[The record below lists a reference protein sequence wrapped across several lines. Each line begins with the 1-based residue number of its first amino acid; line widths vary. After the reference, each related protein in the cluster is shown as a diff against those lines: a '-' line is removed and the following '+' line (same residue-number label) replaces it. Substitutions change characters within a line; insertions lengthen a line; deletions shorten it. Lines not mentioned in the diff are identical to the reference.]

1 MATCFDG
8 RTRSSGMSR
17 AVAVPRRAHGL
28 GAAHAWALGQRA
40 LREAWRTPEA
50 IVPTLFIPLF
60 FLVVNVGQAGRIFP
74 ARSTDFLH
82 GQGYGAFQL
91 PSSLLLAASFGTAAL
106 FLVEDIEGGYF
117 DKLRAAPVPRTAIV
131 LGRLIAE
138 FLKAVV
144 ISVAIVVLALIFGI
158 TLASG
163 VPGFVL
169 LVGLTASWAVVFAG
183 FMQLIAL
190 KTRSAAATNSGGL
203 IFFPLLFLTPNF
215 VPRHLLTKPMEVA
228 ATFNPVTYV
237 MEALRSLILE
247 DLVWSRILYGYLVVA
262 VLGAIMLALNVRV
275 INAYD

>member
-1 MATCFDG
+1 
-8 RTRSSGMSR
+8 MSR
-17 AVAVPRRAHGL
+17 AVAVPRRAGWV
-28 GAAHAWALGQRA
+28 GTGHAWALGQRA

-74 ARSTDFLH
+74 ARSTGFLH

-91 PSSLLLAASFGTAAL
+91 PASLLLAASFGTAAL
-106 FLVEDIEGGYF
+106 FLVEEIEGGYF

-138 FLKAVV
+138 FLKAAA
-144 ISVAIVVLALIFGI
+144 IAVAIVGLALIFGI
-158 TLASG
+158 TIASG
-163 VPGFVL
+163 ALGFVL
-169 LVGLTASWAVVFAG
+169 LVLLTALWAVVFAG

-237 MEALRSLILE
+237 MEGLRSLILQ
-247 DLVWSRILYGYLVVA
+247 DLVWSRILYGYLVVL

-275 INAYD
+275 INRYD

>member
-1 MATCFDG
+1 MAQ
-8 RTRSSGMSR
+8 
-17 AVAVPRRAHGL
+17 
-28 GAAHAWALGQRA
+28 AWVLGQRA

-50 IVPTLFIPLF
+50 LIPTLFIPLF
-60 FLVVNVGQAGRIFP
+60 FLVVNVGQAAKIFP
-74 ARSTDFLH
+74 GETTDFLH

-117 DKLRAAPVPRTAIV
+117 DKLRATPITRTSLV

-138 FLKAVV
+138 VAKCAL
-144 ISVAIVVLALIFGI
+144 ISVLILILGIIFGI
-158 TLASG
+158 SIASG
-163 VPGFVL
+163 VIGFVL
-169 LVGLTASWAVVFAG
+169 LVALTSLWGAVFVG

-215 VPRHLLTKPMEVA
+215 VPRDLLTRPMEIA
-228 ATFNPVTYV
+228 ASINPVTYL

-247 DLVWSRILYGYLVVA
+247 DLVWSKIWPGFLVVA
-262 VLGAIMLALNVRV
+262 VSGALMLVLNVRV
-275 INAYD
+275 IQRYD